1 MVDAFHASIHSSH
14 VSCNVQEGIWVVGMI
29 LGSPAQTAGVEQG
42 DQLLQID
49 NVQVNGQSP
58 FQAASAISGGDAEPD
73 VIPEPIVHLQVML
86 QQIYY
91 LATPSSPVLCCAV
104 TCADGDKDT
113 DSDVTAEPMGQVM
126 HIIIILLATVPSI
139 VRMGHSF

>member
-1 MVDAFHASIHSSH
+1 M
-14 VSCNVQEGIWVVGMI
+14 
-29 LGSPAQTAGVEQG
+29 
-42 DQLLQID
+42 
-49 NVQVNGQSP
+49 
-58 FQAASAISGGDAEPD
+58 
-73 VIPEPIVHLQVML
+73 
-86 QQIYY
+86 
-91 LATPSSPVLCCAV
+91 